1 MNVFKLEHSTH
12 SARPFQNAAA
22 LKLRKLSI
30 ASCRAV
36 AAIAILASAAHAQTL
51 LYQWNFDNATGS
63 GSSFSAVPSAGTGA
77 LGILS
82 NLNSGAG
89 PAAPASSGLS
99 GAASDLALV
108 QPVYGAGGAG
118 AIGGLLGDLSG
129 VSGFTVSAW
138 FNLDASASNFGAYGS
153 AGALNSRLFDIGNT
167 SNGDGNR
174 LYFAL
179 NTGTNLQFGV
189 NQAGSTGPF
198 TGQQG
203 TSSGAFSLFGNAPST
218 MTNNWIFVAGSY
230 STALNGSVNL
240 YVGSRSVAASLVGTL
255 TNVGLVSWESSG
267 DYAYIGNRPSNG
279 TRALP
284 GAIDD
289 VRLYSG
295 AADQSYIGA
304 FIQGVPEPGAA
315 ALMCLGL
322 FSMFARRRQR

>member
-1 MNVFKLEHSTH
+1 MKTIRRLT
-12 SARPFQNAAA
+12 ALLAAA
-22 LKLRKLSI
+22 L
-30 ASCRAV
+30 AV
-36 AAIAILASAAHAQTL
+36 LASTAQSQTL

-63 GSSFSAVPSAGTGA
+63 GATFTAAPSAGSGA
-77 LGILS
+77 LGTLTD
-82 NLNSGAG
+82 LNSGAG
-89 PAAPASSGLS
+89 PAAPANSGLTG
-99 GAASDLALV
+99 GAGDLGLV
-108 QPVYGAGGAG
+108 QPAYGVTGAG

-138 FNLDASASNFGAYGS
+138 FNLNSTATNFGAYGS

-189 NQAGSTGPF
+189 NQAGSTGPI

-203 TSSGAFSLFGNAPST
+203 TTPGAFGLFGNASST

-230 STALNGSVNL
+230 SAAQNGSVNL
-240 YVGSRSVAASLVGTL
+240 YVGSQSVAASLVGTL
-255 TNVGLVSWESSG
+255 TNVGTIAWESSG

-284 GAIDD
+284 GGIDD

-295 AADQSYIGA
+295 AADQT
-304 FIQGVPEPGAA
+304 FIDNVIQSVPEPSAA
-315 ALMCLGL
+315 VLFGLGL
-322 FSMFARRRQR
+322 FSVLVRRRQC